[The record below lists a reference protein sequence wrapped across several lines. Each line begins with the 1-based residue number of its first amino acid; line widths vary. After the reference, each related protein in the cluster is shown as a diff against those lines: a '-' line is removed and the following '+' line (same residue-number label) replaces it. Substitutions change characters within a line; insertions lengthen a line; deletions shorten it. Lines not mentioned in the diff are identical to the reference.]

1 VYADTGER
9 AERGRRV
16 ENRFKSIG
24 VVQNE
29 RERERLRERDRERDR
44 ERERE
49 RERERDRERET
60 ERETERERERE
71 RRRAVVNTNIEFTRT
86 LHIKF
91 LEAAVLL
98 LSKYKCRFFP
108 LPQLIVNG
116 QLLSN
121 MLYIICLVKVM

>member
-1 VYADTGER
+1 MCMRIQEKELSEAEGWKTGLR
-9 AERGRRV
+9 ALEWFRM
-16 ENRFKSIG
+16 
-24 VVQNE
+24 
-29 RERERLRERDRERDR
+29 
-44 ERERE
+44 